1 MGILSEMFDEEDK
14 NDLPAYEGEFIA
26 AGEYDS
32 RPDEILEGYKVYQKK
47 YVYRSLAWKI
57 LIVLVALTSSVMMIM
72 TSKGNEVMPVFCLM
86 LCICIGIWF
95 ISQPIT
101 NKKKL
106 KSGLDMTAGTP
117 YKAEFFTDKIIIS
130 DMSPIDENAEN
141 VETVEDEEKPSDE
154 EENETSE
161 EEKRPPASVIH
172 LDSSIVDLIDKS
184 DMFILVIN
192 KSYVFIN
199 PKRGFSEEDA
209 EKIKEKLSNVMGV
222 RYKAV

>member
-1 MGILSEMFDEEDK
+1 MGILSEMFDEENKD
-14 NDLPAYEGEFIA
+14 DLPAYEGEFIA

-47 YVYRSLAWKI
+47 YVYRSLVWKM

-72 TSKGNEVMPVFCLM
+72 TSKGDEIMPVFCLM

-106 KSGLDMTAGTP
+106 KSGLEINAGTP

-141 VETVEDEEKPSDE
+141 AETGEDTGTSSDK
-154 EENETSE
+154 ENETSD

-172 LDSSIVDLIDKS
+172 LDSPIVNIIDRS
-184 DMFILVIN
+184 DMFILVVN
-192 KSYVFIN
+192 KSYVFII
-199 PKRGFSEEDA
+199 PKRGFSEEGT
-209 EKIKEKLSNVMGV
+209 EKIKEKLSVIMGV